1 MFFFKKKCIHF
12 YYFKAE
18 LRESLSDSRSTI
30 RQLEQALD
38 AQQRYNREMESTIN
52 TERESYKELNEI
64 LQQRIKSLQ
73 EINQERDSKVKEGLA
88 RELELTKRVN
98 QLESQLLQSQDAV
111 GNASNTDFVANL
123 TNDYSSKVLTSYMY
137 QGC

>member
-1 MFFFKKKCIHF
+1 M
-12 YYFKAE
+12 
-18 LRESLSDSRSTI
+18 
-30 RQLEQALD
+30 D

-73 EINQERDSKVKEGLA
+73 EVNQERDSKVKEGLA

-111 GNASNTDFVANL
+111 GNPSNTDFVANL